1 MLEPAAPRVR
11 EAGLAD
17 LDALAPLFDAYR
29 QFYGL
34 APDPALSREYL
45 GARLARA
52 ESIVLL
58 AEDAAGAACGFCQM
72 YPTWDSLRAAPLYVL
87 YDLYVVPEKRR
98 AGTARALMVA
108 AQGLAR
114 ARGAARMELS
124 TARGN
129 AAAQRLYETL
139 GWERNDEFLAYGKT
153 P

>member
-1 MLEPAAPRVR
+1 M
-11 EAGLAD
+11 
-17 LDALAPLFDAYR
+17 
-29 QFYGL
+29 
-34 APDPALSREYL
+34 
-45 GARLARA
+45 
-52 ESIVLL
+52 
-58 AEDAAGAACGFCQM
+58 
-72 YPTWDSLRAAPLYVL
+72 L
-87 YDLYVVPEKRR
+87 YDLYVAPARRR

-114 ARGAARMELS
+114 GRGAARMELS